1 MSDHREI
8 DLQHRKFMNDVASVM
23 ANIFKSYGFAIF
35 VFPCNGDRGRMNYI
49 SNAEREDM
57 VAALKEFIANS
68 EGRAHSA
75 PERSPEAQ
83 RLSRRAASKRR

>member
-1 MSDHREI
+1 
-8 DLQHRKFMNDVASVM
+8 MNDVASVM

-35 VFPCNGDRGRMNYI
+35 VFPFNGDRGRMNYI

-75 PERSPEAQ
+75 PE
-83 RLSRRAASKRR
+83 SKQ

>member
-1 MSDHREI
+1 MSDHRDIE
-8 DLQHRKFMNDVASVM
+8 QRHSKSMNDVAAVM
-23 ANIFKSYGFAIF
+23 ANIFKGYGFALF
-35 VFPCNGDRGRMNYI
+35 VFPFNGDRGRMNYI

-75 PERSPEAQ
+75 PE
-83 RLSRRAASKRR
+83 SKQ